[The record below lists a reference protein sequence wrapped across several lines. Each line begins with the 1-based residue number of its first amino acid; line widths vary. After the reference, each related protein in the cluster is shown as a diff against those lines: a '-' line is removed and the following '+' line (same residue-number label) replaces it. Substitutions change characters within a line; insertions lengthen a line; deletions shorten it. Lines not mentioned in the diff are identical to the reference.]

1 MNIKM
6 ATKGDLTDLFEL
18 DHLARANAENRSAF
32 IQQAVDNN
40 ECYLFRQDG
49 KSVAYF
55 VFNYRFFRNGFLEM
69 IYVKEGMRGNGIGSA
84 ILDYIETL
92 CEKEKLF
99 TSTNES
105 NDRMHSLMAKKN
117 FVRSGIIENLD
128 EADPEII
135 YFKKLDRH

>member
-1 MNIKM
+1 M
-6 ATKGDLTDLFEL
+6 AAKSDLTDLFVL
-18 DHLARANAENRSAF
+18 DHSARANAENRRAF

-40 ECYLFRQDG
+40 ECYVFRQDG
-49 KSVAYF
+49 ELEAYF
-55 VFNYRFFRNGFLEM
+55 VFNYRFFGNGFLEM
-69 IYVKEGMRGNGIGSA
+69 IYVKEGLRGNGIGSA

-99 TSTNES
+99 TSTNQS
-105 NDRMHSLMAKKN
+105 NDRMQGLMAKKN

-128 EADPEII
+128 EGDPEII